1 MFQTVRH
8 WWAEGSGRHTA
19 RLFLFEFFVVVLG
32 VLAAQALANWVG
44 TRAEREQG
52 RRLFADAT
60 ESARQLDRTLGYW
73 QRFAPCLRSHV
84 ASISRA
90 AANGGSMTGDAIGRP
105 AVPNPPEPQFS
116 ADDWGRIALVATPEQ
131 VQSLRGLQA
140 TASVH
145 NAYASEMARQWST
158 FRLLDPTLG
167 AALPEDRSRVR
178 AAAMQVDSTLRW
190 MMNRRMGNPA
200 EFQPLG
206 LGSTPIDPVLLP
218 RVDSC
223 GMLKNWQ

>member
-1 MFQTVRH
+1 MFQAVRH
-8 WWAEGSGRHTA
+8 WWGGGRGKLTA
-19 RLFLFEFFVVVLG
+19 RLFVFEFVVVVVG

-90 AANGGSMTGDAIGRP
+90 AANAGSMTGDAIGRP
-105 AVPNPPEPQFS
+105 AVPSPPEPQFS

-140 TASVH
+140 TASIH

-158 FRLLDPTLG
+158 FRLLDPSLG

-190 MMNRRMGNPA
+190 MMHRRMGNPA
-200 EFQPLG
+200 DFQPLG

>member
-8 WWAEGSGRHTA
+8 WWGSGRGKLTA
-19 RLFLFEFFVVVLG
+19 RLFLFEFVVVVAG

-44 TRAEREQG
+44 TRAEREAGQ
-52 RRLFADAT
+52 RLFADAT
-60 ESARQLDRTLGYW
+60 ESARQLDSTLGYW

-84 ASISRA
+84 ASLSLA
-90 AANGGSMTGDAIGRP
+90 AANGGSMTGDVIGRP
-105 AVPNPPEPQFS
+105 AVSRPVEPQFS
-116 ADDWGRIALVATPEQ
+116 ADDWRKIALVATPEQ
-131 VQSLRGLQA
+131 VQSLRELEA

-158 FRLLDPTLG
+158 FRLLDPSFG
-167 AALPEDRSRVR
+167 AASSEDRSRVR

-190 MMNRRMGNPA
+190 MMHRRMGNPA
-200 EFQPLG
+200 DLRPLG
-206 LGSTPIDPVLLP
+206 LGSTPIDPAILS

-223 GMLKNWQ
+223 GMLKDWR

>member
-1 MFQTVRH
+1 MFQAVRH
-8 WWAEGSGRHTA
+8 WWGGGRGKLTA
-19 RLFLFEFFVVVLG
+19 RLFVFEFVVVVVG

-44 TRAEREQG
+44 TRAEREAG

-90 AANGGSMTGDAIGRP
+90 AANAGSMTGDAIGRP
-105 AVPNPPEPQFS
+105 AVPSPPEPQFS

-140 TASVH
+140 TASIH

-158 FRLLDPTLG
+158 FRLLDPSLG

-190 MMNRRMGNPA
+190 MMHRRMGNPA
-200 EFQPLG
+200 DFQPLG

>member
-8 WWAEGSGRHTA
+8 WWGSGRGRVTA
-19 RLFLFEFFVVVLG
+19 RLFLFEFVVVVAG

-44 TRAEREQG
+44 TRAEREAG

-60 ESARQLDRTLGYW
+60 ESARQLDRTLAYW

-90 AANGGSMTGDAIGRP
+90 AASGESMSGDAIGRP
-105 AVPNPPEPQFS
+105 AVPSPGEPQFS
-116 ADDWGRIALVATPEQ
+116 ADDWRKIALVATPEQ
-131 VQSLRGLQA
+131 VQSLRELQA
-140 TASVH
+140 SASVH
-145 NAYASEMARQWST
+145 NAYSIDMARQWST
-158 FRLLDPTLG
+158 FRLLDPGLG
-167 AALPEDRSRVR
+167 AASPEDRSRVR

-190 MMNRRMGNPA
+190 MMNRRKGNPA
-200 EFQPLG
+200 DFRPLG
-206 LGSTPIDPVLLP
+206 LGSTPIDPAILP

-223 GMLKNWQ
+223 GMLKDWQ

>member
-8 WWAEGSGRHTA
+8 WWGSGRGQMTA
-19 RLFLFEFFVVVLG
+19 RLFLFEFVVVVAG

-44 TRAEREQG
+44 TRAEREAGQ
-52 RRLFADAT
+52 RLFADAT
-60 ESARQLDRTLGYW
+60 ESARQLDQTLAYW

-105 AVPNPPEPQFS
+105 AVPRPVEPQFS
-116 ADDWGRIALVATPEQ
+116 ADDWRKIALVATPEQ
-131 VQSLRGLQA
+131 VQSLRELEA

-158 FRLLDPTLG
+158 FRLLDPSLG

-190 MMNRRMGNPA
+190 MMHRRMGNPA
-200 EFQPLG
+200 DFRPLG
-206 LGSTPIDPVLLP
+206 LGSTPIDPAILP

-223 GMLKNWQ
+223 GMLKDWR

>member
-1 MFQTVRH
+1 MFQAVRH
-8 WWAEGSGRHTA
+8 WWGGGRGKLTA
-19 RLFLFEFFVVVLG
+19 RLFVFEFVVVVVG

-44 TRAEREQG
+44 TRAEREAG

-60 ESARQLDRTLGYW
+60 EGARQLDRTLGYW

-90 AANGGSMTGDAIGRP
+90 AANAGSMTGDAIGRP
-105 AVPNPPEPQFS
+105 AVPSPPEPQFS

-140 TASVH
+140 TASIH

-158 FRLLDPTLG
+158 FRLLDPSLG

-190 MMNRRMGNPA
+190 MMHRRMGNPA
-200 EFQPLG
+200 DFQPLG

>member
-8 WWAEGSGRHTA
+8 WWGSGRGKLTA
-19 RLFLFEFFVVVLG
+19 RLFLFEFVVVVAG
-32 VLAAQALANWVG
+32 VLAAQGLANWVG

-90 AANGGSMTGDAIGRP
+90 AANGGSMSGDAIGRP
-105 AVPNPPEPQFS
+105 AVPRPGEPQFG
-116 ADDWGRIALVATPEQ
+116 ADDWSKIEQVATPEQ
-131 VQSLRGLQA
+131 VQSLRELQA
-140 TASVH
+140 TASVYI
-145 NAYASEMARQWST
+145 AYASEMARQWSN
-158 FRLLDPTLG
+158 FRLLDSSLG
-167 AALPEDRSRVR
+167 AASPEDRSRVR

-200 EFQPLG
+200 DFRPLG
-206 LGSTPIDPVLLP
+206 LGSTPIDPAILQ

-223 GMLKNWQ
+223 GMLKDWR

>member
-1 MFQTVRH
+1 M
-8 WWAEGSGRHTA
+8 
-19 RLFLFEFFVVVLG
+19 FEFAVVVAG
-32 VLAAQALANWVG
+32 VLAAQGLANWVG
-44 TRAEREQG
+44 TRAEREAG

-90 AANGGSMTGDAIGRP
+90 AANAGSMTGDAIGRP
-105 AVPNPPEPQFS
+105 AVPSPPEPQFS

-140 TASVH
+140 TASIH

-158 FRLLDPTLG
+158 FRLLDPSLG

-200 EFQPLG
+200 DFQPLG

>member
-1 MFQTVRH
+1 MFQAVRQ
-8 WWAEGSGRHTA
+8 WWGNGRGKLTA
-19 RLFLFEFFVVVLG
+19 RLFVFEFVVVVAG

-44 TRAEREQG
+44 TRAEREAG

-90 AANGGSMTGDAIGRP
+90 AANGGPMSGDAIGRP
-105 AVPNPPEPQFS
+105 ALPRPGEPQFS
-116 ADDWGRIALVATPEQ
+116 ADDWRRIALVATPDQ
-131 VQSLRGLQA
+131 VQSLRELQA

-145 NAYASEMARQWST
+145 NAYASEIARQWST
-158 FRLLDPTLG
+158 FRLLDPSLG
-167 AALPEDRSRVR
+167 AASPEDRSRVR

-200 EFQPLG
+200 DFRPLG
-206 LGSTPIDPVLLP
+206 LGSTPIDPAILP

-223 GMLKNWQ
+223 GMLKDWR

>member
-1 MFQTVRH
+1 MFQAVGH
-8 WWAEGSGRHTA
+8 WWGGGRGKLTA
-19 RLFLFEFFVVVLG
+19 RLFVFEFVVVVVG

-44 TRAEREQG
+44 TRAEREAG

-60 ESARQLDRTLGYW
+60 EGARQLDRTLGYW

-90 AANGGSMTGDAIGRP
+90 AANAGSMTGDAIGRP
-105 AVPNPPEPQFS
+105 AVPSPPEPQFS

-140 TASVH
+140 TASIH

-158 FRLLDPTLG
+158 FRLLDPSLG

-190 MMNRRMGNPA
+190 MMHRRMGNPA
-200 EFQPLG
+200 DFQPLG